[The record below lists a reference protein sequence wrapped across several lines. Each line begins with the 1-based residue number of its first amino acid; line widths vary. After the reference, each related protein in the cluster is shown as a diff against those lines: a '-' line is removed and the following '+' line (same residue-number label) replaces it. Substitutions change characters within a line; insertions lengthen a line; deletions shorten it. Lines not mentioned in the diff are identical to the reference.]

1 VSGRPASRQGA
12 AADAAALRIALGR
25 DGVRA
30 AGLVWLV
37 VNAVNV
43 LQATGFAT
51 RPFALWVNP
60 VLGVVISALAVP
72 VTWALVRLI
81 QVRARLLLVVGPLV
95 FDFFVAFHVLVEYVF
110 HVPWRDPVVPQ
121 IQAPYLTLF
130 FGSILLM
137 GLPMFRLDRRRW
149 LVTVCTTVVLLIA
162 MVYAMAMG
170 VG

>member
-1 VSGRPASRQGA
+1 M
-12 AADAAALRIALGR
+12 ALGAE
-25 DGVRA
+25 GIWA
-30 AGLVWLV
+30 AGVIWFV

-43 LQATGFAT
+43 LQAVGFAT
-51 RPFALWVNP
+51 RPFAPWVNP
-60 VLGVVISALAVP
+60 VLGVVISALAIP
-72 VTWALVRLI
+72 ATWALVRLV
-81 QVRARLLLVVGPLV
+81 QLRAGALLVAGPLA
-95 FDFFVAFHVLVEYVF
+95 FDLFVAFHVLVTYVF
-110 HVPWRDPVVPQ
+110 RIPWRDPVVPE
-121 IQAPYLTLF
+121 IQVPYLILF